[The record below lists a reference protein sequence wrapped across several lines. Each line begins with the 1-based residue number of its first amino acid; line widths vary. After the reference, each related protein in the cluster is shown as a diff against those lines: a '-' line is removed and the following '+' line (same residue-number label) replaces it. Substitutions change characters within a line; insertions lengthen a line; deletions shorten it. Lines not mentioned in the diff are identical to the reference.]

1 MEPERKPLEKPE
13 PNLKPVE
20 PEMPKGFE
28 NDQPGAT
35 DEPPESPASFPR
47 HET

>member
-20 PEMPKGFE
+20 PEMPKGVPV
-28 NDQPGAT
+28 DQTDGASA
-35 DEPPESPASFPR
+35 DDPAKDKGSRTP
-47 HET
+47 